1 MLCTAADTFKWQAE
15 YIVSKCV
22 GKDSEKHTKK
32 HGFRQ
37 ALSSSI
43 TATMLKSALRITP
56 RDNQHFSTYIQ
67 HFFWSLN
74 IFY

>member
-1 MLCTAADTFKWQAE
+1 MLCAAADIFKWQAE

-37 ALSSSI
+37 ALSSS
-43 TATMLKSALRITP
+43 TLL
-56 RDNQHFSTYIQ
+56 Q
-67 HFFWSLN
+67 LC
-74 IFY
+74 